1 MIGPDAYLCTAYPV
15 EDEEYYIY
23 KFEALANA
31 ATAHHMLLYGCDGE
45 PLSTESI
52 WDCPGMCKN
61 GWSTIMFAW
70 AKNAPPTVLH
80 KGVALRVG
88 KNTSI
93 KTIVLQVHYAKIFK
107 DSEPT
112 DHSGL
117 KIYTTFQNLW
127 LEYFFWLVTGFKFHP
142 KCHAKLSQAINTMGL
157 IMNRQRE
164 SPMATRTVH

>member
-1 MIGPDAYLCTAYPV
+1 QRNVHAADIEQPDAYLCTAYPV

-93 KTIVLQVHYAKIFK
+93 KNHCTP

-117 KIYTTFQNLW
+117 KIYTTFQKPQFVAGIFLLASYW
-127 LEYFFWLVTGFKFHP
+127 FQIPPQVSCQQEMMSCSLTDDSF
-142 KCHAKLSQAINTMGL
+142 
-157 IMNRQRE
+157 
-164 SPMATRTVH
+164 

>member
-117 KIYTTFQNLW
+117 KIYTTFQKPQFVAGIFLLASYW
-127 LEYFFWLVTGFKFHP
+127 FQIPPQVSSYCSISCRYQLYFP
-142 KCHAKLSQAINTMGL
+142 K
-157 IMNRQRE
+157 RE
-164 SPMATRTVH
+164 KYIPLCI

>member
-1 MIGPDAYLCTAYPV
+1 
-15 EDEEYYIY
+15 
-23 KFEALANA
+23 
-31 ATAHHMLLYGCDGE
+31 MLLYGCDGE

-142 KCHAKLSQAINTMGL
+142 KCHHIVAYPVDISCTFQKEKSIFPFAY
-157 IMNRQRE
+157 
-164 SPMATRTVH
+164 RTHAHCDSKCMCFAWLVVQCVCLCMK